1 MNEIV
6 KNEYKEIQKYF
17 DDYYKE
23 QLEKYEELKY
33 YDNYLFTNIDDE
45 PIYWGFGI
53 IVLILVSIIAD
64 KSQYEFWN
72 YIFFAA
78 LGLLILFTILIFFKA
93 MFWNYE
99 FKKSK
104 KTFFKHYY
112 KSKNIR
118 IVTRYL
124 GVDKSD
130 LLFNEDYVIIGLN
143 IKDEKQ
149 LNKLEQN
156 LNEANNKNKSKLLE

>member
-1 MNEIV
+1 MNGII
-6 KNEYKEIQKYF
+6 KNDYTEIQKYF

-23 QLEKYEELKY
+23 QLKKYEELKY
-33 YDNYLFTNIDDE
+33 YDNYLFTNIEDE
-45 PIYWGFGI
+45 PIYWVLGLAVLGFI
-53 IVLILVSIIAD
+53 HLFAEISHEEIWD
-64 KSQYEFWN
+64 

-93 MFWNYE
+93 IFWNYE

-104 KTFFKHYY
+104 KNFFKHYY

-118 IVTRYL
+118 TVTRYL
-124 GVDKSD
+124 GVNKSD
-130 LLFNEDYVIIGLN
+130 LLFNEDYIIIGLN

-149 LNKLEQN
+149 LNKIESAIK
-156 LNEANNKNKSKLLE
+156 NEKQLSRTQVW

>member
-1 MNEIV
+1 MNGII
-6 KNEYKEIQKYF
+6 KNDYTEIQKYF

-23 QLEKYEELKY
+23 QLKKYEELKY
-33 YDNYLFTNIDDE
+33 YDNYLFTNIEDE
-45 PIYWGFGI
+45 PIYW
-53 IVLILVSIIAD
+53 VLSLAFVGLLYLFAEISHEEI
-64 KSQYEFWN
+64 WN

-93 MFWNYE
+93 IFWNYE

-104 KTFFKHYY
+104 KIFFKHYY

-118 IVTRYL
+118 TVTRYL
-124 GVDKSD
+124 GVNKSD
-130 LLFNEDYVIIGLN
+130 LLFNEDYIIIGLN

-149 LNKLEQN
+149 LNKIEREIKNGEQ
-156 LNEANNKNKSKLLE
+156 LSRTQV

>member
-6 KNEYKEIQKYF
+6 KNEYTEIQKYF

-23 QLEKYEELKY
+23 QLKKYEELKY
-33 YDNYLFTNIDDE
+33 YDNYLFTNIEDE
-45 PIYWGFGI
+45 PIYWVLGLAVLGFI
-53 IVLILVSIIAD
+53 HLFAEISHEEI
-64 KSQYEFWN
+64 WN

-93 MFWNYE
+93 IFWNFE

-104 KTFFKHYY
+104 KNFFKHYY
-112 KSKNIR
+112 KSKNIGT
-118 IVTRYL
+118 VTRYL
-124 GVDKSD
+124 GVNKSD
-130 LLFNEDYVIIGLN
+130 LLFNEDYIIIGLN

-149 LNKLEQN
+149 LNKIER
-156 LNEANNKNKSKLLE
+156 EIKNGKQLSRA

>member
-6 KNEYKEIQKYF
+6 KNEYTEIQKYF

-23 QLEKYEELKY
+23 QLKKYEELKY
-33 YDNYLFTNIDDE
+33 YDNYLFTNIEDE
-45 PIYWGFGI
+45 PIYWGLGLA
-53 IVLILVSIIAD
+53 VLGFIHLFAEISHEEI
-64 KSQYEFWN
+64 WN

-93 MFWNYE
+93 IFWNFE

-104 KTFFKHYY
+104 KNFFKHYY

-118 IVTRYL
+118 TVTRYL
-124 GVDKSD
+124 GVNKSD
-130 LLFNEDYVIIGLN
+130 LLFNEDYIIIGLN

-149 LNKLEQN
+149 LNKIER
-156 LNEANNKNKSKLLE
+156 EIKNGKQFSRAKV

>member
-1 MNEIV
+1 MNGIV
-6 KNEYKEIQKYF
+6 KNEYTEIQKYF
-17 DDYYKE
+17 DYYYKE

-33 YDNYLFTNIDDE
+33 YDNYLFTNIEDE

-72 YIFFAA
+72 YVFFAV
-78 LGLLILFTILIFFKA
+78 LGIFILFTILIFFKA
-93 MFWNYE
+93 VFWNYE

-118 IVTRYL
+118 TVTRYL
-124 GVDKSD
+124 GVNKSD
-130 LLFNEDYVIIGLN
+130 LLFNENYIIIGLN

-149 LNKLEQN
+149 LNKIEREL
-156 LNEANNKNKSKLLE
+156 KNGKQFSRTQVR

>member
-6 KNEYKEIQKYF
+6 KNEYTEIQKYF

-23 QLEKYEELKY
+23 QLKKYEELKY
-33 YDNYLFTNIDDE
+33 YDNYLFTNIEDE
-45 PIYWGFGI
+45 PIYWVLGLAVLGFI
-53 IVLILVSIIAD
+53 HLFAEISHEEIWD
-64 KSQYEFWN
+64 
-72 YIFFAA
+72 YIFSAA

-93 MFWNYE
+93 IFWNYE

-104 KTFFKHYY
+104 KNFFKHYY

-118 IVTRYL
+118 TVTRYL
-124 GVDKSD
+124 GVNKSD
-130 LLFNEDYVIIGLN
+130 LLFNEDYIIIGLN

-149 LNKLEQN
+149 LNKIESAIK
-156 LNEANNKNKSKLLE
+156 NEKQLSRTQV

>member
-6 KNEYKEIQKYF
+6 KNEYTEIQKYF

-23 QLEKYEELKY
+23 QLKKYEELKY
-33 YDNYLFTNIDDE
+33 YDNYLFTNIEDE
-45 PIYWGFGI
+45 PIYWVLGLAVLGFI
-53 IVLILVSIIAD
+53 HLFAEISHEEI
-64 KSQYEFWN
+64 WN

-93 MFWNYE
+93 TFWNFE

-104 KTFFKHYY
+104 KNFFKHYY
-112 KSKNIR
+112 KSKNIGT
-118 IVTRYL
+118 VTRYL
-124 GVDKSD
+124 GVNKSD
-130 LLFNEDYVIIGLN
+130 LLFNEDYIIIGLN

-149 LNKLEQN
+149 LNKIER
-156 LNEANNKNKSKLLE
+156 EIKNGKQLSRAQV

>member
-1 MNEIV
+1 MNGII
-6 KNEYKEIQKYF
+6 KNAYTEIQKYF

-23 QLEKYEELKY
+23 QLKKYEELKY
-33 YDNYLFTNIDDE
+33 YDNYLFTNIEDE
-45 PIYWGFGI
+45 PIYWVLSLAFVGFLYLFAEI
-53 IVLILVSIIAD
+53 SHEEI
-64 KSQYEFWN
+64 WN

-93 MFWNYE
+93 IFWNYE

-104 KTFFKHYY
+104 KIFFKHYY

-118 IVTRYL
+118 TVTRYL
-124 GVDKSD
+124 GVNKSD
-130 LLFNEDYVIIGLN
+130 LLFNEDYIIIGLN

-149 LNKLEQN
+149 LNKIEREIKNGEQ
-156 LNEANNKNKSKLLE
+156 LSRTQVW

>member
-6 KNEYKEIQKYF
+6 KNEYTEIQKYF

-23 QLEKYEELKY
+23 QLKKYEELKY
-33 YDNYLFTNIDDE
+33 YDNYLFTNIEDE
-45 PIYWGFGI
+45 PIYWVLGLAILGFI
-53 IVLILVSIIAD
+53 HLFAEISHEEI
-64 KSQYEFWN
+64 WN

-93 MFWNYE
+93 IFWNFE

-104 KTFFKHYY
+104 KNFFKHYY
-112 KSKNIR
+112 KSKNIGT
-118 IVTRYL
+118 VTRYL
-124 GVDKSD
+124 GVNKSD
-130 LLFNEDYVIIGLN
+130 LLFNEDYIIIGLN

-149 LNKLEQN
+149 LNKIER
-156 LNEANNKNKSKLLE
+156 EIKNGKQLSRA

>member
-6 KNEYKEIQKYF
+6 KNEYTEIQKYF

-23 QLEKYEELKY
+23 QLKKYEELKY
-33 YDNYLFTNIDDE
+33 YDNYLFTNIEDE
-45 PIYWGFGI
+45 PIYWVLGLAVLGFI
-53 IVLILVSIIAD
+53 HLFAEISHEEI
-64 KSQYEFWN
+64 WN

-93 MFWNYE
+93 IFWNYE

-104 KTFFKHYY
+104 KSFFKHYY
-112 KSKNIR
+112 KSKNIGT
-118 IVTRYL
+118 VTRYL
-124 GVDKSD
+124 GVNKSD
-130 LLFNEDYVIIGLN
+130 LLFNEDYIIIGLN

-149 LNKLEQN
+149 LNKIERELKNGEQF
-156 LNEANNKNKSKLLE
+156 SRT

>member
-1 MNEIV
+1 MNGII
-6 KNEYKEIQKYF
+6 KNDYTEIQKYF

-23 QLEKYEELKY
+23 QLKKYEELKY
-33 YDNYLFTNIDDE
+33 YDSYLFTNIEDE
-45 PIYWGFGI
+45 PIYWVLGLTVLGFI
-53 IVLILVSIIAD
+53 HLFAEISHEEIWD
-64 KSQYEFWN
+64 

-93 MFWNYE
+93 IFWNYE

-104 KTFFKHYY
+104 KNFFKHYY

-118 IVTRYL
+118 IVTKYL
-124 GVDKSD
+124 GVNKSD
-130 LLFNEDYVIIGLN
+130 LLFNEDYIIIGLN

-149 LNKLEQN
+149 LNKIEREL
-156 LNEANNKNKSKLLE
+156 KNGKQFSRAKV

>member
-6 KNEYKEIQKYF
+6 KNEYTEIQKYF

-23 QLEKYEELKY
+23 QLKKYEELKY
-33 YDNYLFTNIDDE
+33 YDNYLFTNIEDE
-45 PIYWGFGI
+45 PIYWVLGLAVLGFI
-53 IVLILVSIIAD
+53 HLFSEISHEEIWD
-64 KSQYEFWN
+64 

-93 MFWNYE
+93 IFWNYE

-104 KTFFKHYY
+104 KNFFKHYY

-118 IVTRYL
+118 TVTRYL
-124 GVDKSD
+124 GVNKSD
-130 LLFNEDYVIIGLN
+130 LLFNEDYIIIGLN

-149 LNKLEQN
+149 LNKIESAIK
-156 LNEANNKNKSKLLE
+156 NEKQLSRTQV

>member
-6 KNEYKEIQKYF
+6 KNEYTEIQKYF

-23 QLEKYEELKY
+23 QLKKYEELKY
-33 YDNYLFTNIDDE
+33 YDNYLFTNIEDE
-45 PIYWGFGI
+45 PIYWVLGLAVLGFI
-53 IVLILVSIIAD
+53 HLFAEISHEEIWD
-64 KSQYEFWN
+64 

-93 MFWNYE
+93 IFWNYE

-104 KTFFKHYY
+104 KNFFKHYY

-118 IVTRYL
+118 TVTRYL
-124 GVDKSD
+124 GVNKSD
-130 LLFNEDYVIIGLN
+130 LLFNEDYIIIGLN

-149 LNKLEQN
+149 LNKIER
-156 LNEANNKNKSKLLE
+156 EIKNGKQLSRAQV

>member
-1 MNEIV
+1 MNGII
-6 KNEYKEIQKYF
+6 KNDYTEIQKYF

-23 QLEKYEELKY
+23 QLKKYEELKY
-33 YDNYLFTNIDDE
+33 YDSYLFTNIEDE
-45 PIYWGFGI
+45 PIYWVLGLAVLGFI
-53 IVLILVSIIAD
+53 HLFAEISHEEIWD
-64 KSQYEFWN
+64 

-93 MFWNYE
+93 IFWNYE

-104 KTFFKHYY
+104 KNFFKHYY

-118 IVTRYL
+118 IVTKYL
-124 GVDKSD
+124 GVNKSD
-130 LLFNEDYVIIGLN
+130 LLFNEDYIIIGLN

-149 LNKLEQN
+149 LNKIEREIKNGEQ
-156 LNEANNKNKSKLLE
+156 LSRTQV

>member
-1 MNEIV
+1 MNGII
-6 KNEYKEIQKYF
+6 KNDYTEIQKYF

-23 QLEKYEELKY
+23 QLKKYEELKC
-33 YDNYLFTNIDDE
+33 YDNYLFTNIEDE
-45 PIYWGFGI
+45 PIYWVLSLAFVGFLYLFAEI
-53 IVLILVSIIAD
+53 SHEEI
-64 KSQYEFWN
+64 WN

-93 MFWNYE
+93 IFWNYE

-104 KTFFKHYY
+104 KNFFKHYY

-118 IVTRYL
+118 TVTRYL

-130 LLFNEDYVIIGLN
+130 LLFDDNYIIIGLN
-143 IKDEKQ
+143 IKDEKR
-149 LNKLEQN
+149 LNKIER
-156 LNEANNKNKSKLLE
+156 EIKNGKQSSRAQV

>member
-1 MNEIV
+1 MNGII
-6 KNEYKEIQKYF
+6 KNDYTEIQKYF

-23 QLEKYEELKY
+23 QLKKYEELKC
-33 YDNYLFTNIDDE
+33 YDNYLFTNIEDE
-45 PIYWGFGI
+45 PIYWVLGLAVLGFI
-53 IVLILVSIIAD
+53 HLFAEISHEEI
-64 KSQYEFWN
+64 WN

-93 MFWNYE
+93 IFWNYE

-104 KTFFKHYY
+104 KNFFKHYY

-118 IVTRYL
+118 TVTRYL
-124 GVDKSD
+124 GVNKSD
-130 LLFNEDYVIIGLN
+130 LLFNEDYIIIGLN

-149 LNKLEQN
+149 LNKIER
-156 LNEANNKNKSKLLE
+156 EIKNGKQFNRAKV

>member
-1 MNEIV
+1 MNGII
-6 KNEYKEIQKYF
+6 KNDYTEIQKYF

-23 QLEKYEELKY
+23 QLKKYEELKY
-33 YDNYLFTNIDDE
+33 YDSYLFTNIEDE
-45 PIYWGFGI
+45 PIYWVLGLAVLGFI
-53 IVLILVSIIAD
+53 HLFAEISHEEIWD
-64 KSQYEFWN
+64 

-93 MFWNYE
+93 IFWNYE

-104 KTFFKHYY
+104 KNFFKHYY

-118 IVTRYL
+118 IVTKYL
-124 GVDKSD
+124 GVNKSD
-130 LLFNEDYVIIGLN
+130 LLFNEDYIIIGLN

-149 LNKLEQN
+149 LNKIEREL
-156 LNEANNKNKSKLLE
+156 KNGKQFSRAKV

>member
-1 MNEIV
+1 MNGII
-6 KNEYKEIQKYF
+6 KNDYTEIQKYF

-23 QLEKYEELKY
+23 QLKKYEELKY
-33 YDNYLFTNIDDE
+33 YDNYLFTNIEDE
-45 PIYWGFGI
+45 PIYWVLGLAVLGFI
-53 IVLILVSIIAD
+53 HLFAEISHEEIWD
-64 KSQYEFWN
+64 

-93 MFWNYE
+93 IFWNYE

-104 KTFFKHYY
+104 KNFFKHYY

-118 IVTRYL
+118 TVTRYL
-124 GVDKSD
+124 GVNKSD
-130 LLFNEDYVIIGLN
+130 LLFNEDYIIIGLN

-149 LNKLEQN
+149 LNKIER
-156 LNEANNKNKSKLLE
+156 EIKNGKQLSRAQV

>member
-1 MNEIV
+1 MNGII
-6 KNEYKEIQKYF
+6 KNDYTEIQKYF

-23 QLEKYEELKY
+23 QLKKYEELKY
-33 YDNYLFTNIDDE
+33 YDNYLFTNIEDE
-45 PIYWGFGI
+45 PIYWVLGLAVLGFI
-53 IVLILVSIIAD
+53 HLFAEISHEEIWD
-64 KSQYEFWN
+64 

-93 MFWNYE
+93 IFWNYE

-104 KTFFKHYY
+104 KNFFKHYY

-118 IVTRYL
+118 TVTRYL
-124 GVDKSD
+124 GVNKSD
-130 LLFNEDYVIIGLN
+130 LLFNEDYIIIGLN

-149 LNKLEQN
+149 LNKIERVL
-156 LNEANNKNKSKLLE
+156 KNGKQLSRTQVR

>member
-1 MNEIV
+1 MNGII
-6 KNEYKEIQKYF
+6 KNDYTEIQKYF

-23 QLEKYEELKY
+23 QLKKYEELKY
-33 YDNYLFTNIDDE
+33 YDNYLFTNIEDE
-45 PIYWGFGI
+45 PIYWVLGLAVLGFI
-53 IVLILVSIIAD
+53 HLFAEISHEEIWD
-64 KSQYEFWN
+64 

-93 MFWNYE
+93 IFWNYE

-104 KTFFKHYY
+104 KNFFKHYY

-118 IVTRYL
+118 TVTRYL
-124 GVDKSD
+124 GVNKSD
-130 LLFNEDYVIIGLN
+130 LLFNEDYIIIGLN

-149 LNKLEQN
+149 LSRTQVW
-156 LNEANNKNKSKLLE
+156 

>member
-1 MNEIV
+1 MNEII
-6 KNEYKEIQKYF
+6 KNDYTEIQKYF

-33 YDNYLFTNIDDE
+33 YDNYLFTNIEDE
-45 PIYWGFGI
+45 PIYWVLGLAVLGFI
-53 IVLILVSIIAD
+53 HLFAEISHEEIWD
-64 KSQYEFWN
+64 

-93 MFWNYE
+93 IFWNYE

-104 KTFFKHYY
+104 KNFFKHYY

-118 IVTRYL
+118 TVTRYL
-124 GVDKSD
+124 GVNKSD
-130 LLFNEDYVIIGLN
+130 LLFNEDYIIIGLN

-149 LNKLEQN
+149 LNKIESAIK
-156 LNEANNKNKSKLLE
+156 NEKQLSRTQV